1 MPTFNGQPLGHPVTE
16 LPIFAALDLGS
27 NSFHLLLASFKSGKM
42 TCIDRYKDVVRLAS
56 GINEKGSL
64 SDDIM
69 QEAFVSL
76 PKFAERIRHIPK
88 SRVRVI
94 GTNALRMAKNSD
106 AFLHQAETILGVPID
121 IISGAEEAR
130 LIYLGVAKDF
140 TPGDK
145 RRLVVDIGGGS
156 TELVLGSS
164 EPETVESLY
173 MGCVSFMKRF
183 FPDGKLSK
191 KQYQAAVIA
200 ARTECQSVAP
210 HLFSQPWDEV
220 VGASGTICAIHE
232 LCEELFHR
240 PTITLSN
247 IKTIAEKVYSAK
259 HFKEIDLPGLSN
271 DRKPVLAAGLAILQ
285 GVFEELGID
294 EMLSSEYTIREGVV
308 HELAGRV
315 YHQDRRELTITQMMK
330 NYHVDQTQ
338 AARIQQMAVNLFE
351 QTKDQFVSTV
361 NSPEN
366 LLSWAASLHEIGL
379 QISHSGYHKHG
390 AYILDNADM
399 PGFSRQ
405 DQRLLSQLVLN
416 HRRKMKLGD
425 SSYGVNPD
433 WHLFIILRLAC
444 LFNRRRTAQALPEI
458 SLRFEDREVHL
469 RLSEAWLAD
478 HPLTN
483 EDLDNEKEFLKAAGF
498 KFVVRVN

>member
-1 MPTFNGQPLGHPVTE
+1 MTE

-42 TCIDRYKDVVRLAS
+42 TCMDRYKDVVRLAS
-56 GINEKGSL
+56 GLDEKGRL
-64 SDDIM
+64 TDEIM
-69 QEAFVSL
+69 QEAFNSL

-88 SRVRVI
+88 ARVRVI

-106 AFLHQAETILGVPID
+106 EFLHKAETILGVPID

-156 TELVLGSS
+156 TELVLGSA
-164 EPETVESLY
+164 EPEAVESLY

-200 ARTECQSVAP
+200 ARAELQSIDP
-210 HLFSQPWDEV
+210 RLFSQPWDEV
-220 VGASGTICAIHE
+220 VGASGTICAVHN
-232 LCEELFHR
+232 LCEALFDR
-240 PTITLSN
+240 PTITLSH
-247 IKTIAEKVYSAK
+247 IKTIAEMVYSKK
-259 HFKEIDLPGLSN
+259 HFKEIDLLDLSP
-271 DRKPVLAAGLAILQ
+271 DRKPVLPAGLAILQ
-285 GVFEELGID
+285 GVFEELVIH
-294 EMLSSEYTIREGVV
+294 EMISSEYTIREGVV

-315 YHQDRRELTITQMMK
+315 YHQDRRELTIMQMMK
-330 NYHVDQTQ
+330 NYHVDQAQ
-338 AARIQQMAVNLFE
+338 AQRVQQLAIKLFGD
-351 QTKDQFVSTV
+351 TKDQFVSTV
-361 NSPEN
+361 SSPED
-366 LLSWAASLHEIGL
+366 LLTWAASLHEIGL
-379 QISHSGYHKHG
+379 QISHGGYHKHS
-390 AYILDNADM
+390 AYILANADM

-416 HRRKMKLGD
+416 HRRKIKLAD

-433 WHLFIILRLAC
+433 WHLFVILRLAC
-444 LFNRRRTAQALPEI
+444 LFNRRRTMHAQPDI
-458 SLRFEDREVHL
+458 GLRFDENEIHV
-469 RLSEAWLAD
+469 RLSEEWLAD

-483 EDLDNEKEFLKAAGF
+483 EDLDNEKELLKAAGF
-498 KFVVRVN
+498 KFVVKTS

>member
-1 MPTFNGQPLGHPVTE
+1 LQDKRVTE

-42 TCIDRYKDVVRLAS
+42 TCMDRYKDVVRLAS
-56 GINEKGSL
+56 GINDKGFL

-69 QEAFVSL
+69 QEAFNSL

-88 SRVRVI
+88 ARVRVI

-106 AFLHQAETILGVPID
+106 AFLHKAEAILGVPID

-145 RRLVVDIGGGS
+145 RRLVIDIGGGS
-156 TELVLGSS
+156 TELVLGSV

-173 MGCVSFMKRF
+173 MGCVSYMKRF

-200 ARTECQSVAP
+200 ARAECQSIAP
-210 HLFSQPWDEV
+210 LLFGQPWDEV
-220 VGASGTICAIHE
+220 VGASGTICAVHN

-240 PTITLSN
+240 PTITLAH
-247 IKTIAEKVYSAK
+247 IKSIAEMIYNEK
-259 HFKEIDLPGLSN
+259 HFKDINLLGLPP
-271 DRKPVLAAGLAILQ
+271 DRKPVLPAGLAILQ
-285 GVFEELGID
+285 GVFEELQID
-294 EMLSSEYTIREGVV
+294 EMISSEYTIREGVV

-315 YHQDRRELTITQMMK
+315 YHQDRRELTIMQMMK
-330 NYHVDQTQ
+330 NYHVDQAQ
-338 AARIQQMAVNLFE
+338 AARVQQLAIKLFD
-351 QTKDQFVSTV
+351 QTKEQFVSTV
-361 NSPEN
+361 SSPEG

-390 AYILDNADM
+390 AYILANADM

-416 HRRKMKLGD
+416 HRRKIKLAD
-425 SSYGVNPD
+425 SSYGANPD
-433 WHLFIILRLAC
+433 WHLFVILRLAC
-444 LFNRRRTAQALPEI
+444 LFNRRRTAQAQPEI
-458 SLRFEDREVHL
+458 GLRFDENEIHV
-469 RLSEAWLAD
+469 RLSEEWLAN
-478 HPLTN
+478 HSLTN
-483 EDLDNEKEFLKAAGF
+483 EDLENEKELLRAAGF
-498 KFVVRVN
+498 KFFVKTS

>member
-1 MPTFNGQPLGHPVTE
+1 VTE

-42 TCIDRYKDVVRLAS
+42 TCMDRYKDVVRLAS
-56 GINEKGSL
+56 GLDEKGAL
-64 SDDIM
+64 SDAIM
-69 QEAFVSL
+69 QEAFNSL

-88 SRVRVI
+88 ARVRVI

-106 AFLHQAETILGVPID
+106 AFLHKAEAILGMPID

-145 RRLVVDIGGGS
+145 RRLVIDIGGGS
-156 TELVLGSS
+156 TELVLGSV

-173 MGCVSFMKRF
+173 MGCVSFMKRY

-200 ARTECQSVAP
+200 ARAELQSIAP
-210 HLFSQPWDEV
+210 HLFNQPWDEV
-220 VGASGTICAIHE
+220 VGASGTICAVHD
-232 LCEELFHR
+232 LCEAMFHR
-240 PTITLSN
+240 PTITLSH
-247 IKTIAEKVYSAK
+247 IKAIAEMVYSEK
-259 HFKEIDLPGLSN
+259 HFKDINLLGLSP
-271 DRKPVLAAGLAILQ
+271 DRKPVLPAGLAILQ
-285 GVFEELGID
+285 AVFEELSID

-315 YHQDRRELTITQMMK
+315 YHQDRRELTIMQMMK
-330 NYHVDQTQ
+330 NYHVDQAQ
-338 AARIQQMAVNLFE
+338 ATRVQQLAIKLFDE
-351 QTKDQFVSTV
+351 TKNQFVSTV
-361 NSPEN
+361 PSADG

-390 AYILDNADM
+390 AYILANADM

-433 WHLFIILRLAC
+433 WHLFVILRLAC
-444 LFNRRRTAQALPEI
+444 LFNRRRTTHAQPEI
-458 SLRFEDREVHL
+458 GLRFDEKEVYL
-469 RLSEAWLAD
+469 RLSEEWLAD

-483 EDLDNEKEFLKAAGF
+483 EDLDNEKELLRAAGF
-498 KFVVRVN
+498 KFVVKAI